1 MGLNSL
7 FRYPT
12 TGAYTICMQFIDYL
26 ALSSRSRRFIDI
38 GDFFI
43 ASFQCPHHVERI
55 GVLGDGGKW
64 VCGVERLATQEKCVV
79 YSFGAHFLLRE
90 KMK

>member
-1 MGLNSL
+1 LVLISAN
-7 FRYPT
+7 
-12 TGAYTICMQFIDYL
+12 AVFI
-26 ALSSRSRRFIDI
+26 AT

-43 ASFQCPHHVERI
+43 PSFQCPHRVERV

-79 YSFGAHFLLRE
+79 YSFGTLFLLSGA
-90 KMK
+90 MKWPTVETHRHAHLGG